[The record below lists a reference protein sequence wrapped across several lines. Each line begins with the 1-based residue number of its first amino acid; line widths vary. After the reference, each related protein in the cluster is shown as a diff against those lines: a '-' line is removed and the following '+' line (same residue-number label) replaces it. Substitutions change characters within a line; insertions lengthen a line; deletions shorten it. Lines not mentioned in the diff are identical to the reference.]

1 MEDVCENKTEVIY
14 TPSPYM
20 KHNDNTYNDSTYN
33 ALPTMTILITLNMDD
48 ITYNDTTCNRF
59 YL

>member
-1 MEDVCENKTEVIY
+1 MEGVCENKIEVIY

-33 ALPTMTILITLNMDD
+33 GF
-48 ITYNDTTCNRF
+48 TYNDNTYNS
-59 YL
+59 